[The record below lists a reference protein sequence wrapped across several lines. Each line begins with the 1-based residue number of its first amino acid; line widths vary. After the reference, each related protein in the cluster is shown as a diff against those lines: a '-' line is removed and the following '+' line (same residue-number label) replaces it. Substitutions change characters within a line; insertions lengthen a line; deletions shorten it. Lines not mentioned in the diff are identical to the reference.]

1 MSASRPDSNDRP
13 GLLLACPECD
23 LVSEIVPHQQEGR
36 WHLCPRCHHALL
48 RQARSDQLTPA
59 LAVTALILLLLSLL
73 FPYIAFER
81 GGIERAMT
89 VADAANELA
98 MHHHPLLSVV
108 VVATIVVI
116 PALYLLAV
124 CIIHLSLASQARL
137 PGSLWLARWLPRL
150 QPWMMAD
157 VFAIA
162 ALVSLVKIIAMAHI
176 QLLSAFWTFT
186 GYAVLLLVT
195 VTRMNTIAL
204 WQRLLG
210 PLDQPARARA
220 GLMAVEQ
227 GLVGCSWCGQLQQ
240 RGHQHCLRC
249 RSRLRQR
256 HPFTLQR
263 VWALLVTAMLC
274 SLPAHLYPIMVTTSL
289 GQSDPATIIGGVLLF
304 IDHGDW
310 PIALI
315 IFAASV
321 LIPFGKIIAIAWL
334 CIASRRRRSLD
345 MAGQMRLYRITEW
358 VGRWSMIDVFVV
370 AIIVGLFQL
379 GNILTITPGY
389 GGLAFS
395 AVVIFT
401 MLAAHQ
407 FDPRLIW
414 DQQRRVA
421 AGRLDAPL
429 AEGYR

>member
-1 MSASRPDSNDRP
+1 MSALTPKPNHRSR
-13 GLLLACPECD
+13 LLLACPECD
-23 LVSEIVPHQQEGR
+23 LVSAVVFDQEGQ
-36 WHLCPRCHHALL
+36 WHACPRCHHPLL
-48 RQARSDQLTPA
+48 RPARSDQATPA
-59 LAVTALILLLLSLL
+59 LAFTALILLLLSLA
-73 FPYIAFER
+73 FPYLGFER
-81 GGIERAMT
+81 SGVERTVT
-89 VADAANELA
+89 VAGAANELA
-98 MHHHPLLSVV
+98 LHHHPLMSVIV
-108 VVATIVVI
+108 LTTIVLI

-124 CIIHLSLASQARL
+124 CWIHLSLMQTWRL
-137 PGSLWLARWLPRL
+137 PGALFLARWLPRL

-162 ALVSLVKIIAMAHI
+162 ALVSLIKIIGMAHI
-176 QLLSAFWTFT
+176 QLLSAFWTFA
-186 GYAVLLLVT
+186 GYALLLLVT

-210 PLDQPARARA
+210 TLKQPAGSRPGRTA
-220 GLMAVEQ
+220 MAQ
-227 GLVGCSWCGQLQQ
+227 RLIGCTWCGQLQAL
-240 RGHQHCLRC
+240 GHSHCGRC
-249 RSRLRQR
+249 SSALHDR

-263 VWALLVTAMLC
+263 VWALQVTAILC
-274 SLPAHLYPIMVTTSL
+274 CFPAHLYPIMVTSSL

-315 IFAASV
+315 IFGASV
-321 LIPFGKIIAIAWL
+321 LIPFGKILAIGWL
-334 CIASRRRRSLD
+334 CLATRRRRVLD
-345 MAGQMRLYRITEW
+345 MAGQMKLYRITEW

-379 GNILTITPGY
+379 GNIMTITPGF

-395 AVVIFT
+395 GVVIFT

-414 DQQRRVA
+414 DQQQRLAHDGQRME
-421 AGRLDAPL
+421 GR
-429 AEGYR
+429 G